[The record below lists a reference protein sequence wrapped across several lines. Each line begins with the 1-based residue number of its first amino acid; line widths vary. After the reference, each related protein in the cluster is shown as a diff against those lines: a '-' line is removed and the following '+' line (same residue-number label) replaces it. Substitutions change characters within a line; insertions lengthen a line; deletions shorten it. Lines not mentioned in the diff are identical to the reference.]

1 MGYRQVHDRSLS
13 DPEDFWSEAAD
24 AIDWERR
31 WNNVLQSGEGPFDR
45 WFAGGMLN
53 TCHNALDRH
62 VDGGRGEQIAL
73 IHDSPVTDT
82 IERLSYRELRDRL
95 RRYKCALHLRPRP
108 TKDSNGRARTC
119 TIPRRLSYH
128 RFGNDGATSLLET

>member
-82 IERLSYRELRDRL
+82 IERILFTWTSEAPWSSAKDATASTAWGAGESAAVTSSRDI
-95 RRYKCALHLRPRP
+95 H
-108 TKDSNGRARTC
+108 
-119 TIPRRLSYH
+119 
-128 RFGNDGATSLLET
+128 